1 MAVPK
6 KRKSRAK
13 RDSRRATH
21 SISAAPYNECEKC
34 NASKRPHHVCGEC
47 GWYKDRYV
55 LVVQEVEYD
64 DGGDVPFDAPEATEP
79 EA

>member
-6 KRKSRAK
+6 RKKSRAK

-21 SISAAPYNECEKC
+21 SISATAYNNCPNCGAPKLPHRVC
-34 NASKRPHHVCGEC
+34 NEC

-55 LVVQEVEYD
+55 LPVVEVE
-64 DGGDVPFDAPEATEP
+64 G
-79 EA
+79 